1 MPVEVQPVTLEKIS
15 RAKHSEFF
23 TEGKFSEYMES
34 LSIDG
39 LTEVLTIK
47 EPYNYTL
54 VDELDNIE

>member
-1 MPVEVQPVTLEKIS
+1 
-15 RAKHSEFF
+15 
-23 TEGKFSEYMES
+23 MES